1 MLDKPKKPSGPKT
14 RPTAYSPSL
23 TLDDFQKMSEIFKSW
38 IKEEKLKWWIIAAG
52 VGGIT
57 ELLHTAWLAARYVF
71 KF

>member
-38 IKEEKLKWWIIAAG
+38 IKEEKL
-52 VGGIT
+52 
-57 ELLHTAWLAARYVF
+57 
-71 KF
+71 